1 MKEIPL
7 DEFITFRLLH
17 LTNRFNRQAVKIL
30 ATHTG
35 LRLPEWRCLAILGA
49 YGPQQ
54 VNQISA
60 RLGADKGLISR
71 SLTSLEK
78 SGHVKMKRN
87 TGDRRQ
93 ILVTLT
99 AKGKKT
105 MERMMPIMRRR
116 QGKLVK
122 SLTRQE
128 WKMLDKIVAKLHQA
142 SMLIDE
148 EIGLEYNLPAD

>member
-17 LTNRFNRQAVKIL
+17 LTNRFNRQSVKIL

-54 VNQISA
+54 VNQIAA
-60 RLGADKGLISR
+60 RLAADKGLISR
-71 SLTSLEK
+71 SLTSLEN
-78 SGHVKMKRN
+78 SGQVKMKRS

-93 ILVTLT
+93 IMVRLT

-105 MERMMPIMRRR
+105 LERMMPIMQRRH
-116 QGKLVK
+116 GKLADA
-122 SLTRQE
+122 LTRQE
-128 WKMLDKIVAKLHQA
+128 RETLYKAIAKLHQA
-142 SMLIDE
+142 STLIEE
-148 EIGLEYNLPAD
+148 EIGLE